1 MADKER
7 VHRGG
12 YMMARKAIRQ
22 SLAVLTVMVGVAGVN
37 TANACS
43 SDGYLGSL
51 SVFAG
56 NFAIRGCAFAEGQLL
71 SISSNTALFSL
82 LGTIYGGDGR
92 TTFALPD
99 TRGRSIIGVGT
110 GPGLSTIAV
119 GQKGGV
125 ETVTLTVANMPAHT
139 HDATA
144 DFDATGLEALLNA
157 YQPAQGNGK
166 NATGSDQYI
175 NTATGTTFSDDVPNV
190 TLSPM
195 SIDIV
200 ASGDPVGAVT
210 VESTG
215 GGNAV
220 NIRDP
225 YIGMHWLIQL
235 TGLYPS
241 RN

>member
-1 MADKER
+1 MT
-7 VHRGG
+7 
-12 YMMARKAIRQ
+12 RKVIRQ
-22 SLAVLTVMVGVAGVN
+22 SLALLTLMVGTGGIN

-43 SDGYLGSL
+43 LDGYLGSL

-71 SISSNTALFSL
+71 AINTNTALFSI
-82 LGTIYGGDGR
+82 LGTTYGGDGR

-99 TRGRSIIGVGT
+99 TRGRSVVGVGT
-110 GPGLSTIAV
+110 GPGLSNV
-119 GQKGGV
+119 RLGEKGGV

-144 DFDATGLEALLNA
+144 DFDVTGLEALLNA
-157 YQPAQGNGK
+157 YQPAHGNGK
-166 NATGSDQYI
+166 NATGSDQYV
-175 NTATGTTFSDDVPNV
+175 NAATGTTFSDNVPNV

-215 GGNAV
+215 GGTAV

-235 TGLYPS
+235 VGVFPS

>member
-1 MADKER
+1 MTKK
-7 VHRGG
+7 V
-12 YMMARKAIRQ
+12 IRQ
-22 SLAVLTVMVGVAGVN
+22 SLAALTLMVGAAGIN

-43 SDGYLGSL
+43 PDGYLGSL

-56 NFAIRGCAFAEGQLL
+56 NFAIRGCAFAQGQLL
-71 SISSNTALFSL
+71 AINTNTALFAI
-82 LGTIYGGDGR
+82 LGTTYGGDGR

-99 TRGRSIIGVGT
+99 TRGRSVVGVGT
-110 GPGLSTIAV
+110 GPGLSNIIL
-119 GQKGGV
+119 GEKGGV

-139 HDATA
+139 HEATA
-144 DFDATGLEALLNA
+144 DFNVTGLEALLNA

-166 NATGSDQYI
+166 NATGSDQYV
-175 NTATGTTFSDDVPNV
+175 NAATGTTFSNNVPNV

-195 SIDIV
+195 SIDIIT
-200 ASGDPVGAVT
+200 SGDPVGEVT

-215 GGNAV
+215 GGTAV

-235 TGLYPS
+235 TGVFPS

>member
-1 MADKER
+1 MT
-7 VHRGG
+7 
-12 YMMARKAIRQ
+12 RKVIRQ
-22 SLAVLTVMVGVAGVN
+22 SLALLTLMVGTGGIN

-43 SDGYLGSL
+43 LDGYLGSL

-71 SISSNTALFSL
+71 AINTNTALFSI
-82 LGTIYGGDGR
+82 LGTTYGGDGR

-99 TRGRSIIGVGT
+99 TRGRSVVGVGT
-110 GPGLSTIAV
+110 GPGLSNV
-119 GQKGGV
+119 RLGEKGGV

-144 DFDATGLEALLNA
+144 DFDVTGLEALLNA

-166 NATGSDQYI
+166 NATGSDQYV
-175 NTATGTTFSDDVPNV
+175 NAATGTTFSDNVPNV

-215 GGNAV
+215 GGAPV

-235 TGLYPS
+235 TGVYPS
-241 RN
+241 RD

>member
-1 MADKER
+1 MS
-7 VHRGG
+7 
-12 YMMARKAIRQ
+12 RKIFSQ
-22 SLAVLTVMVGVAGVN
+22 SLAALTLIMGTAGFN

-43 SDGYLGSL
+43 LDGYMGTL

-56 NFAIRGCAFAEGQLL
+56 NFAIRNCALAHGQLIQ
-71 SISSNTALFSL
+71 ISSNAALYSII
-82 LGTIYGGDGR
+82 GTTYGGDGR

-99 TRGRSIIGVGT
+99 TRGRSIVGVGP
-110 GPGLSTIAV
+110 GPGLTPISL
-119 GQKGGV
+119 GEKSGS

-139 HDATA
+139 HEATA
-144 DFDATGLEALLNA
+144 EVEVTGLEAMLNA

-166 NATGSDQYI
+166 NATGTDHYI
-175 NTATGTTFSDDVPNV
+175 NAAMATTFSNDVPNV

-200 ASGDPVGAVT
+200 AGGDPSGTVT

-215 GGNAV
+215 GGTAV

-225 YIGMHWLIQL
+225 YIGMNWLIQL
-235 TGLYPS
+235 FGLYPS
-241 RN
+241 

>member
-1 MADKER
+1 MAGKTLR
-7 VHRGG
+7 RSV
-12 YMMARKAIRQ
+12 AA
-22 SLAVLTVMVGVAGVN
+22 LTLMVGAAGIN

-43 SDGYLGSL
+43 TDGYLGSL

-56 NFAIRGCAFAEGQLL
+56 NFAIRGCAFAHGQLL
-71 SISSNTALFSL
+71 SIASNTALFSI
-82 LGTIYGGDGR
+82 LGTTYGGDGR

-99 TRGRSIIGVGT
+99 TRGRSVVGVGT
-110 GPGLSTIAV
+110 GPGLTPV
-119 GQKGGV
+119 TLGERGGS

-144 DFDATGLEALLNA
+144 EFEVTGLEALLNA
-157 YQPAQGNGK
+157 YQPAKGNGK

-200 ASGDPVGAVT
+200 AGGDPGVTVT
-210 VESTG
+210 VESAGDGT
-215 GGNAV
+215 AV
-220 NIRDP
+220 DIRDP
-225 YIGMHWLIQL
+225 YIGMYWLIQL
-235 TGLYPS
+235 TGVFPP

>member
-1 MADKER
+1 
-7 VHRGG
+7 
-12 YMMARKAIRQ
+12 MMARKTLRQ
-22 SLAVLTVMVGVAGVN
+22 SLAVLSLMVGAAGFN

-43 SDGYLGSL
+43 PDGYLGSL

-71 SISSNTALFSL
+71 PISSNTALFSL

-99 TRGRSIIGVGT
+99 TRGRSIVGVGT
-110 GPGLSTIAV
+110 GPGLTEVSL
-119 GQKGGV
+119 GERGGS
-125 ETVTLTVANMPAHT
+125 ETVTLTVANLPAHT
-139 HDATA
+139 HEATA
-144 DFDATGLEALLNA
+144 EVEVTGLEALLNA
-157 YQPAQGNGK
+157 YLPAQGNG
-166 NATGSDQYI
+166 NNSVGSDEYI
-175 NTATGTTFSDDVPNV
+175 NAAKGTTFSDDVPNV

-200 ASGDPVGAVT
+200 AGGDLSGTVT

-215 GGNAV
+215 GDAAV

-235 TGLYPS
+235 VGIFPS

>member
-1 MADKER
+1 
-7 VHRGG
+7 
-12 YMMARKAIRQ
+12 MMSRKRAFRQ
-22 SLAVLTVMVGVAGVN
+22 SLTALTLIAGAAGFN

-43 SDGYLGSL
+43 PDGYLGSL

-71 SISSNTALFSL
+71 PISSNTALFSL

-99 TRGRSIIGVGT
+99 TRGRSVVGAGT
-110 GPGLSTIAV
+110 GPGLSPVLV
-119 GQKGGV
+119 GQKGGS
-125 ETVTLTVANMPAHT
+125 ETVTLTVADLPAHT
-139 HDATA
+139 HDATVE
-144 DFDATGLEALLNA
+144 FDVTGLEALLNA

-166 NATGSDQYI
+166 NASGSDQYI
-175 NTATGTTFSDDVPNV
+175 NTATGTTFSNDVPNV

-200 ASGDPVGAVT
+200 ASGDPGGTVT

-215 GGNAV
+215 GGTAV

-235 TGLYPS
+235 TGLFPS

>member
-1 MADKER
+1 
-7 VHRGG
+7 
-12 YMMARKAIRQ
+12 MMARKAFRQ
-22 SLAVLTVMVGVAGVN
+22 SLAAVTLMVGAAGLN

-43 SDGYLGSL
+43 PDGYLGSL

-56 NFAIRGCAFAEGQLL
+56 NFPIRGCAFAEGQLL

-99 TRGRSIIGVGT
+99 TRGRSVVGVGT
-110 GPGLSTIAV
+110 GPGLSTIVV
-119 GQKGGV
+119 GEKGGS
-125 ETVTLTVANMPAHT
+125 ETVTLTVANLPAHT

-144 DFDATGLEALLNA
+144 DFDVTGLEALLNA
-157 YQPAQGNGK
+157 YQPARGNGK
-166 NATGSDQYI
+166 NTSGTDQYI
-175 NTATGTTFSDDVPNV
+175 NTATGTTFSNDVPNV

-200 ASGDPVGAVT
+200 ASGDPGGEVT

-215 GGNAV
+215 GGAAV

-235 TGLYPS
+235 TGVFPS